1 MVINDDGELLQ
12 YENDAMRGSMSLDL
26 SIFDE
31 HDEIEMVHNVLD
43 CGIDICSKAVL
54 SLFEDNFDYNSIRRE
69 LFEGV
74 IRSEI
79 YSYRVYAALLSRSNE
94 YAARILDWKTYGGVT
109 ADIVERWTYPLV
121 LDSNS
126 VSHNYSF
133 RRNNV
138 YKEDGVGIGLQSLI
152 RKNCVLG
159 YNTKVW

>member
-1 MVINDDGELLQ
+1 MINDDGELLQ

-79 YSYRVYAALLSRSNE
+79 YSYRVYAELLSRSNE